1 MKKIGFIGLGIM
13 GGPMAG
19 HLLNAGYEMT
29 VYNRTLSKAKPL
41 AEKGAKIAAS
51 PADVA
56 RDSEVVIIMVKA
68 DAEVQEVLWGE
79 KGVVAG
85 AAPALTVINSST
97 ISPKTSIKLAQELPR
112 YGIEILDAPVTG
124 SGVQA
129 REAKLT
135 FMAGGKKEVFSDCLP
150 LFHVMGKQA
159 FYMGQSGTGSYA
171 KIANNVM
178 LAINLLSVA
187 EGLTIATKAG
197 IDPET
202 FAQVVAGGGARSG
215 MLETKTP
222 KIVKRDF
229 SPAFG
234 TAMLYKDLGLA
245 YDLAKELEVPTP
257 VLAAAR
263 EVIRIALNKGLAE
276 EDVCSVVKCYEEWA
290 GIRIRQRE

>member
-13 GGPMAG
+13 GSPMAG

-29 VYNRTLSKAKPL
+29 VYNRTLSKALQL
-41 AEKGAKIAAS
+41 AEKGAKIAGC

-68 DAEVQEVLWGE
+68 DAEVHEVLLGE

-85 AAPALTVINSST
+85 APPALTIINSST
-97 ISPKTSIKLAQELPR
+97 ISPKTSIKLAEEMPR

-135 FMAGGKKEVFSDCLP
+135 FMVGGKKEVFLDCLP
-150 LFHVMGKQA
+150 LFQVMGKQA
-159 FYMGQSGTGSYA
+159 FYMGQSGSGSYS

-187 EGLTIATKAG
+187 EGLTIAAKAG

-257 VLAAAR
+257 VLSAAR
-263 EVIRIALNKGLAE
+263 EVIKIALSKGLAE
-276 EDVCSVVKCYEEWA
+276 EDVCSVIKCYEEWG
-290 GIRIRQRE
+290 GIRINQGG

>member
-29 VYNRTLSKAKPL
+29 VYNRTMKKAEPL
-41 AEKGAKIAAS
+41 AEKGAKIAAC

-68 DAEVQEVLWGE
+68 DAEVEEVLLGE

-85 AAPALTVINSST
+85 ASPALVVINSST
-97 ISPKTSIKLAQELPR
+97 ISPKTSIKLAQELPS

-135 FMAGGKKEVFSDCLP
+135 FMAGGKKEVFLDCLP
-150 LFHVMGKQA
+150 LFQVMGKQA

-257 VLAAAR
+257 VLSAAR